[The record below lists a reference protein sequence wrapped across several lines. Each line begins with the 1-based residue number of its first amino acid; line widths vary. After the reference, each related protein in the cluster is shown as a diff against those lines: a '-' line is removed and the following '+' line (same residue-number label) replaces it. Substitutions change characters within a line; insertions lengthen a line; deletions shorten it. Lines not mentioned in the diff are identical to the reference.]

1 MAANNRE
8 RIDKALQ
15 LLAQGL
21 YPYIEEEMKAVY
33 SDDWLKEAKSSLSD
47 QKVLKKK
54 NVEKVL
60 KEDLSAILKLFL
72 KQWDEVFKKKK
83 NLDKL
88 EKAIVEELIQVR
100 NKWAHGSSSTFST
113 EDTYRGLDS
122 IARLLEAIS
131 ASEASE
137 VKKQKQEVLKI
148 LSQEQIFYETRPT
161 PSVSP
166 EEEKLIRK
174 KLHKILENIPFKDA
188 SLLQLALTHRSYLY
202 ENPKEVSEDNNRLE
216 FLGDALLGFI
226 SGEYLYNRYQ
236 KMEEG
241 QMTPLREQLVKNVN
255 LAKIARDLNIG
266 EWILLG
272 RGEETEK
279 GKEKDSILGD
289 TFEAIIGAYFF
300 DSGIE
305 AVRDFLEPLFDS
317 VVENLDVSSESD
329 LEFQTYENPKG
340 QFQEWALQNYK
351 TAPRYDT
358 VKTGGLAHA
367 PEFFSTVFVDD
378 KEFGEGTGSSKKE
391 AEKRAAQNALANI
404 EQTRLE

>member
-1 MAANNRE
+1 MATNNRE

-21 YPYIEEEMKAVY
+21 YPYVEEEMKAVY
-33 SDDWLKEAKSSLSD
+33 SQNWFNTAKSSLPD
-47 QKVLKKK
+47 NKIPNKKK
-54 NVEKVL
+54 LEQVL
-60 KEDLSAILKLFL
+60 TQDVSLTLQLIL
-72 KQWDEVFKKKK
+72 KQWDEVFKKK
-83 NLDKL
+83 LDKS
-88 EKAIVEELIQVR
+88 EKAIVEELREVR
-100 NKWAHGSSSTFST
+100 NDWAHQSSFST
-113 EDTYRGLDS
+113 EDTYRALDS
-122 IARLLEAIS
+122 ITRLLKAIS
-131 ASEASE
+131 ASEADE
-137 VKKQKQEVLKI
+137 VEKQKQEVFKI
-148 LSQEQIFYETRPT
+148 LYSEQNPSENRPT
-161 PSVSP
+161 SSASP
-166 EEEKLIRK
+166 QEEKLIRERLK
-174 KLHKILENIPFKDA
+174 ETLEKIPFKDA
-188 SLLQLALTHRSYLY
+188 SLLQVALTHRSYLY

-226 SGEYLYNRYQ
+226 SGAYLYNYYP

-241 QMTPLREQLVKNVN
+241 QMTPLRSKLVENSI
-255 LAKIARDLNIG
+255 LAKFARDLNLCKL
-266 EWILLG
+266 ILLS
-272 RGEETEK
+272 RGEETQGGREK
-279 GKEKDSILGD
+279 ESLLSG

-317 VVENLDVSSESD
+317 VVENIDVFSESE
-329 LEFQTYENPKG
+329 LEFKVSENPKG
-340 QFQEWALQNYK
+340 QFQEWALQNHQ

-378 KEFGEGTGSSKKE
+378 REFGEGTGSSKKE